1 MDGPCTCFAHVFPL
15 KHRSEQSG
23 VFVPPFWISQLSIN
37 ENVVS
42 FLHST
47 CIVECKNPTP
57 SAIVWADLSQKGVQ
71 KRHFLCHRKSHFSLA
86 NSSSTMPRKQGLG
99 RKHKKGTGIYRD
111 ERQLHTHT
119 QHPADYDYNRW
130 WRQRRYAIRP
140 TMARMNINDD
150 DDEEDDYGWWW
161 GQQQRRGGWLRP
173 TTMRITVTDGEEDY
187 RRWQHQW

>member
-119 QHPADYDYNRW
+119 HNT
-130 WRQRRYAIRP
+130 RQIMTTTDDDA
-140 TMARMNINDD
+140 NDD
-150 DDEEDDYGWWW
+150 TRYDQRWRGWISTT
-161 GQQQRRGGWLRP
+161 
-173 TTMRITVTDGEEDY
+173 TTMRRTTMADDEDNNKEEEDGY
-187 RRWQHQW
+187 DQQQWG